1 MHTNADQNHLTPI
14 MRKGIVVL
22 LLVIQ
27 TVLLAAHFFVYETWI
42 YFWQPAGAGWMG
54 WRSAA
59 VLLPAMSFVAASLLS
74 FKYWNGVTRV
84 FYRAAAI
91 WLGLF
96 NFLFLAGVGT
106 WLTGLAG
113 LAFGARWNQRL
124 VVAAWFGVAV
134 VAAVWGMINA
144 RVTRVRRVRVR
155 LPNLPAAWQGRTAAM
170 ISDLHLGHVRG
181 ANFARQI
188 VATIRQ
194 LRPAIVFLAGDL
206 YDGSYADLDA
216 LASPLRGLNAPLG
229 NYFVA
234 GNHEEMRNSGAHLQA
249 AKDAGLR
256 LLNNEKVIV
265 DGMQIIGVHYHEASH
280 PERLNAVLEKALI
293 DREQASV
300 LLVHAPDQLAVAE
313 RAGISLQLSGHTH
326 RGQFFPWTWI
336 TKRMYKK
343 FAYGLQ
349 KFGAML
355 VYTSSG
361 AGTWGPP
368 LRVCSHPEI
377 VLIQFV

>member
-1 MHTNADQNHLTPI
+1 MHTNAGNKHLTSI

-22 LLVIQ
+22 VAVIQ
-27 TVLLAAHFFVYETWI
+27 SVLLAAHFFVYETWI
-42 YFWQPAGAGWMG
+42 YFWEPTGSGWMG
-54 WRSAA
+54 KRAVA
-59 VLLPAMSFVAASLLS
+59 VLLLAVSFVAASLLS
-74 FKYWNGVTRV
+74 FKYWNSVTRV
-84 FYRAAAI
+84 FYRVSAV

-106 WLTGLAG
+106 WLTASARW
-113 LAFGARWNQRL
+113 AFGAHWSYRGMVGAWFAAAL
-124 VVAAWFGVAV
+124 LAAAWGL
-134 VAAVWGMINA
+134 INA
-144 RVTRVRRVRVR
+144 SLTRVRRVKVS
-155 LPNLPAAWQGRTAAM
+155 LPNLPLAWQGRTAAM

-181 ANFARQI
+181 ANFARNI
-188 VATIRQ
+188 VARIRQ

-206 YDGSYADLDA
+206 YDGSFADLNA
-216 LASPLRGLNAPLG
+216 LAGPLRGLDTPLG
-229 NYFVA
+229 NYFVS
-234 GNHEEMRNSGAHLQA
+234 GNHEEMRDSGAHLQA

-256 LLNNEKVIV
+256 LLNNEKVVV

-280 PERLNAVLEKALI
+280 PERLNAVLKKAAI

-313 RAGISLQLSGHTH
+313 QAGISLQLSGHTH
-326 RGQFFPWTWI
+326 RGQFFPWTWL
-336 TKRMYKK
+336 TKRMYKQ
-343 FAYGLQ
+343 FTYGLQ

-377 VLIQFV
+377 VLIQFI

>member
-1 MHTNADQNHLTPI
+1 

-22 LLVIQ
+22 LAAVQ

-42 YFWQPAGAGWMG
+42 YFWQPDRAGSMVG
-54 WRSAA
+54 RTAA
-59 VLLPAMSFVAASLLS
+59 VLLLAISFVGASLLS
-74 FKYWNGVTRV
+74 FKYWNGITRV

-96 NFLFLAGVGT
+96 NFLFLASVGT
-106 WLTGLAG
+106 WLTALAALGL
-113 LAFGARWNQRL
+113 GAHWKQRGM
-124 VVAAWFGVAV
+124 VGAWF
-134 VAAVWGMINA
+134 AAALLAAMWGMINA
-144 RVTRVRRVRVR
+144 SVTRVRRVKVS
-155 LPNLPAAWQGRTAAM
+155 LPNLPATWQGRTAAM

-181 ANFARQI
+181 ANFAREI
-188 VATIRQ
+188 VASIRQ

-206 YDGSYADLDA
+206 YDGSYADLNA

-234 GNHEEMRNSGAHLQA
+234 GNHEEMRDSGAHLQA

-256 LLNNEKVIV
+256 LLNNEKVVV

-280 PERLNAVLEKALI
+280 PDRLNAVLENAAI
-293 DREQASV
+293 DRGQASV

-326 RGQFFPWTWI
+326 RGQFFPWTWL
-336 TKRMYKK
+336 TKRMYKQ